1 MSEKKQQKISLS
13 NFTGS
18 SISLPSGMPGEKS
31 AKRAKG
37 YGQLSDPTMRSAAK
51 AYKEAKRKV
60 APGTSVKQS
69 KGRLPAD
76 IRPKLGGGKKR
87 ATPGRGQAKETR
99 TVRRRTR

>member
-18 SISLPSGMPGEKS
+18 SISLGGMPGEKS

-37 YGQLSDPTMRSAAK
+37 HGQLSDPTMRSAAK

-99 TVRRRTR
+99 TVRRKTR